1 MGRGQGLDLRFP
13 ELISTFAVS
22 FLTCDLKHLW
32 GHGMSKKQIL
42 TFLQATERGSV
53 GKRQK
58 QALQGP
64 VGDFTQHFAH

>member
-1 MGRGQGLDLRFP
+1 MDLSFP

-42 TFLQATERGSV
+42 TSSRRLNAEVS

-58 QALQGP
+58 QALQGL
-64 VGDFTQHFAH
+64 VGDFTQHCAH